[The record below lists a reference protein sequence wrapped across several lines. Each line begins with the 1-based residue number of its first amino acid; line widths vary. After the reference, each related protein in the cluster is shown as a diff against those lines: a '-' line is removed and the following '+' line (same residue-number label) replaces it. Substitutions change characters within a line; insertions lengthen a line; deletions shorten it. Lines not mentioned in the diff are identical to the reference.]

1 MKKLIYS
8 GYSMFSRLITMN
20 TNRFGLTGARI
31 RTATV
36 FILLLA
42 VGCSSSSQLT
52 TRNSGTEH
60 SIDQESVLTE
70 NVFEYLD
77 SLDTSYNEPHLKYS
91 DPVEIDSL
99 LDRMSL
105 REKIGQ
111 LFFTYARGY
120 FINEQNETY
129 HDLAE
134 KIQKYHVGGI
144 IFSSGNVYGQAVMH
158 NKLQRLSKIPLWI
171 TQDMEYGAAM
181 RVRRT
186 TRLTPAMGISATGDP
201 KYAYWAGKITAR
213 EAKALGVNQI
223 FAPVLDV
230 NNNPDNPVINVRSF
244 SGDPRTVAR
253 FGNAF
258 IEGVQ
263 SEEVIATAKHFPG
276 HGDTDVDSHLSLPVI
291 NYGYSRLDTLE
302 LVPFRAAIE
311 NGISS
316 IMSAH
321 IAFPRIY
328 GTNGTNGNEG
338 TNGTGGTPGT
348 LDMNILNRI
357 LIDSLDFKGMVV
369 TDGLEMKGI
378 SSRYSPGEA
387 VVKALK
393 AGADLMLLSPD
404 EITAVNGI
412 EHAVRKGMIAE
423 ERIDRSVRKLLEWK
437 KQYGLF
443 KDRTIDINGL
453 SSKINTREH
462 QLIADEIARKS
473 ITVVKNENEVLP
485 IRPYKFPKIMVVSI
499 ADDESGR
506 TGSNFARQIRNYH
519 PDVMFHV
526 FDRRTSEEEK
536 QEMLKD
542 AEKADLI
549 IFGSFI
555 YVRSA
560 QPIQLSSD
568 QLSFLNTLAWRE
580 KPSVLVAFG
589 NPYIVQDLPDP
600 DAHVMA
606 WAANSDQVRNTV
618 PALFGA
624 SHVTGT
630 MPINIPGLYKIGD
643 GIEIPQTTVR
653 PDEPE
658 TAGFSID
665 SLRRVD
671 HIMQEAIFDSTF
683 PGGTV
688 TVLKD
693 GVITWQKGYGYH
705 TYDKL
710 KKVESSDIYDL
721 ASLTKVVATTT
732 SIMKLVDEG
741 KISLDDKVSEY
752 IPEFKEGAKSRIT
765 FRNLL
770 SHDSGLPPFRV
781 YVDSLKER
789 EQIVQAVKEEPL
801 INEPGIKYVY
811 SDLGFILLGE
821 IVEEISGDR
830 IDRFVRKKL
839 FYTMG
844 MNSTYFNPAREAP
857 WVSRQIPPTEIDT
870 VFRKDTVHTAVH
882 DERAYYMDG
891 VAGHAGLFS
900 NGQDLAVYAQML
912 LNKGEYGGRRYIS
925 SGIVD
930 TFTTPQ
936 TDTSNRGL
944 GYDRKNEEGFST
956 AGSQT
961 TDKTFGHTGFT
972 GTSMWIDPERDLAVI
987 VLTNRVHPYRSYGH
1001 RISRVRA
1008 AVADAVVSSIIN
1020 E

>member
-1 MKKLIYS
+1 MYPIFYRINGTGS
-8 GYSMFSRLITMN
+8 GFPLSLSRSAAVL
-20 TNRFGLTGARI
+20 
-31 RTATV
+31 
-36 FILLLA
+36 FIVLM
-42 VGCSSSSQLT
+42 VGWGCSTSRQVT
-52 TRNSGTEH
+52 ERESGVEH
-60 SIDQESVLTE
+60 PIDQESVLEDTMF
-70 NVFEYLD
+70 NYLD
-77 SLDTSYNEPHLKYS
+77 SVQTAYREPALPYS
-91 DPVEIDSL
+91 DSVEIDKL
-99 LDRMSL
+99 LGEMSL

-111 LFFTYARGY
+111 LFFTFANGY
-120 FINEQNETY
+120 FLNEQDPRY
-129 HDLAE
+129 HELAE
-134 KIQKYHVGGI
+134 KIQDYHVGGI
-144 IFSSGNVYGQAVMH
+144 IFSSGNIYGQAVLH
-158 NKLQRLSKIPLWI
+158 NRLQQLSKIPLWI

-186 TRLTPAMGISATGDP
+186 TRFTPAMGISATGKP
-201 KYAYWAGKITAR
+201 EYAYWAGKITAR
-213 EAKALGVNQI
+213 EARALGVNQI

-244 SGDPRTVAR
+244 SGNPNAVAR

-263 SEEVIATAKHFPG
+263 SEKVIATAKHFPG

-302 LVPFRAAIE
+302 LIPFRSAIN
-311 NGISS
+311 NGVPS

-321 IAFPRIY
+321 IAFPKINGTD
-328 GTNGTNGNEG
+328 GTNGSNGA
-338 TNGTGGTPGT
+338 PGT
-348 LDMNILNRI
+348 LDENILNRI
-357 LIDSLDFKGMVV
+357 LIDSLNFNGMVV
-369 TDGLEMKGI
+369 TDGLEMQGI
-378 SSRYSPGEA
+378 ASRYSPGEA

-404 EITAVNGI
+404 EITAVNEI
-412 EHAVRKGMIAE
+412 EHAVRKGTITE
-423 ERIDRSVRKLLEWK
+423 ERIEQSVRKLLEWK
-437 KQYGLF
+437 KQHGLF
-443 KDRTIDINGL
+443 ENRTIDIHSL

-473 ITVVKNENEVLP
+473 VTVIKNENEILP
-485 IRPYKFPKIMVVSI
+485 IRPYRFPKIMVVSI

-506 TGSNFARQIRNYH
+506 TGSYFARQVREYH
-519 PDVMFHV
+519 PDVLFHV
-526 FDRRTSEEEK
+526 YDRRTSEKEK
-536 QEMLKD
+536 EAMLRD
-542 AEKADLI
+542 ARKADLLI
-549 IFGSFI
+549 IGSFI

-560 QPIQLSSD
+560 QPMQLSSD
-568 QLSFLNTLAWRE
+568 QLSFLNDLARGDI
-580 KPSVLVAFG
+580 PSVLVAFG

-606 WAANSDQVRNTV
+606 WSANGDQVRNTV

-630 MPINIPGLYKIGD
+630 MPIDIPGHSAIGD
-643 GIEIPQTTVR
+643 GIDIPQTTIR

-658 TAGFSID
+658 TSGFSID
-665 SLRRVD
+665 SLRRID
-671 HIMQEAIFDSTF
+671 RIMREAVFDSTF

-693 GVITWQKGYGYH
+693 GVIAWRKGYGYH

-710 KKVESSDIYDL
+710 KKVEAGDIYDL

-732 SIMKLVDEG
+732 AVMKLVDDG
-741 KISLDDKVSEY
+741 KISLDDRVSKY
-752 IPEFKEGAKSRIT
+752 IPEFKTGDKRRVTI
-765 FRNLL
+765 RNLL

-781 YVDSLKER
+781 YVDSLQER
-789 EQIVQAVKEEPL
+789 EKIIRAVREEPL
-801 INEPGIKYVY
+801 INEPGSKYVY
-811 SDLGFILLGE
+811 SDLGFILLAE
-821 IVEEISGDR
+821 IVEEVSGER
-830 IDRFVRKKL
+830 IDRFIRKEL

-844 MNSTYFNPAREAP
+844 MNSTYFNPATSAP
-857 WVSRQIPPTEIDT
+857 WVRQRIPPTEIDT
-870 VFRKDTVHTAVH
+870 VFRRETVHMEVH

-900 NGQDLAVYAQML
+900 NGLDLAVYAQML

-925 SGIVD
+925 SEIVE

-936 TDTSNRGL
+936 AETSNRGL
-944 GYDRKNEEGFST
+944 GFDRKSESGFST
-956 AGSQT
+956 AGTLTS
-961 TDKTFGHTGFT
+961 DATFGHTGFT
-972 GTSMWIDPERDLAVI
+972 GTSIWIDPDRDLAII

-1008 AVADAVVSSIIN
+1008 EVADAVVSSIIS